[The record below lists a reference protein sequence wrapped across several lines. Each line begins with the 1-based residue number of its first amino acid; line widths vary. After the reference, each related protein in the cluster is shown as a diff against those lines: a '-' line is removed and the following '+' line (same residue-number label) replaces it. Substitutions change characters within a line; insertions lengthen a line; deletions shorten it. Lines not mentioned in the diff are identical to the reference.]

1 MKRLALLFF
10 CVLCL
15 LGQASAQTEIIT
27 TSARDAFEAYRC
39 DASTTTYGVVV
50 SAYLA
55 NKDGEFRLSDY
66 RLQAEPIGFDS
77 LLTPETQ
84 SARRNPVR
92 IVVVLDTTSTMP
104 LRAVIDTFSQT
115 LVPQLLFS
123 DEVAL
128 ITFTNTVAP
137 ITAFYTDKN
146 LLINENMLNLTT
158 IGGQN
163 RIYDAVLDAVRQYNQ
178 PDGTRNIVLLI
189 TDSGRRDVDQTAIN
203 DIIAQANQKQVQI
216 YNVALVTEDTP
227 DIEDLK
233 NLSESTNG
241 FTWVYDNPAEDPSNV
256 ALEQSLKTI
265 FNQYIQVIGQE
276 AKLFVNLTDL
286 NLQSASDITIQ
297 LNATLNDGTVLTD
310 TIICPVPTV
319 AVATQST
326 TIPNVIS
333 FTNSSDPLT
342 TAQPIQIGVNV
353 QTGLPASEQRIVFLQ
368 NGTIVQSSESNSYTF
383 DTSTLPPGTYSITAQ
398 LRDLDNVVYATTDT
412 AITINAQQILQLNIL
427 EGALDILDGALRIE
441 ALSNNPAL
449 RLPDVRFTINRQSDP
464 NTRFPLGNSIVQNG
478 SANLTMSN
486 VRQDILRF
494 FPNIAE
500 GEILEIRATI
510 PSNAL
515 NAPDLTQSEP
525 LQIVFKLPPPPPYD
539 VNLVLVIALSVALLL
554 MNLLLFFRVG
564 RLRVR
569 RMIFRP
575 DNHELPNRLMAVTV
589 YRDGQKLTHTLT
601 KKTFTIGRGG
611 SNDINLGDDNKV
623 SRNHGVI
630 MWRKQEWYYTNRKHN
645 TFAKINTKRV
655 RGYRLAL
662 LEPVT
667 EIEIGDA
674 RVFFHSNSQQDI
686 SEMTKT
692 NL

>member
-15 LGQASAQTEIIT
+15 IGQTGAQTEIIT

-39 DASTTTYGVVV
+39 DTSTTTYGVVV

-55 NKDGEFRLSDY
+55 NKDGEFSLSDY
-66 RLQAEPIGFDS
+66 TLQAEPIGFEG

-115 LVPQLLFS
+115 MVPQLLFS

-128 ITFTNTVAP
+128 ITFTNSVTP

-178 PDGTRNIVLLI
+178 PDGTRNTVLLI
-189 TDSGRRDVDQTAIN
+189 TDSGRRDVDQAAIN
-203 DIIAQANQKQVQI
+203 DIIALANQKQVQI
-216 YNVALVTEDTP
+216 YNIALVTEDTP
-227 DIEDLK
+227 DIDDLK

-241 FTWVYDNPAEDPSNV
+241 FTWVYDNPAEDPSDV

-265 FNQYIQVIGQE
+265 FNQYIQVMGQE
-276 AKLFVNLTDL
+276 AKLFVNLTGLDL
-286 NLQSASDITIQ
+286 QDASDITLK
-297 LNATLNDGTVLTD
+297 LNATLSDGTVLTD
-310 TIICPVPTV
+310 TITCPIPTV
-319 AVATQST
+319 AIATQST
-326 TIPNVIS
+326 TIPNVIG
-333 FTNSSDPLT
+333 FTNSSEPIT
-342 TAQPIQIGVNV
+342 TAQPIQIGVTV
-353 QTGLPASEQRIVFLQ
+353 QTGLPANEQRIVFLQ

-412 AITINAQQILQLNIL
+412 SITINAQQILQLNIL
-427 EGALDILDGALRIE
+427 EGAIDNLDGALRIE

-464 NTRFPLGNSIVQNG
+464 NTRFPLGNSVVQNG

-486 VRQDILRF
+486 VRQEILRF
-494 FPNIAE
+494 FPNITE
-500 GEILEIRATI
+500 GEILEVRASI
-510 PSNAL
+510 PSNAP

-539 VNLVLVIALSVALLL
+539 VNLVMVVALSVALLL
-554 MNLLLFFRVG
+554 INLLLFFRVG